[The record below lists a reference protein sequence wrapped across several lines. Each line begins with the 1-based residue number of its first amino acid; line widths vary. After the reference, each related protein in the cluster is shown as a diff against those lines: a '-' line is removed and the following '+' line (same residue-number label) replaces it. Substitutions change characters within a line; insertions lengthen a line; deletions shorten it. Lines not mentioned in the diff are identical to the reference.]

1 MSEIKK
7 KNNAYDKLTPQRK
20 ALVDMVLKN
29 LENGK
34 GFWEQGWAD
43 MGVPVSAATGK
54 RYRGI
59 NNLFLSL
66 IAIER
71 GYTDNRWAT
80 FNQINERGWS
90 FKKDE
95 EGRSRGK
102 DAGVTIEFYELYDK
116 ETKKAFDRSTLDGMT
131 ESERDEYMQ
140 DNVRPMRKY
149 FRVFNGDIIEGIPER
164 EKRIIDPGERVERAE
179 KLLEH
184 WNDYESKIVYGGD
197 QAFYRRNS
205 DEIHAPKREAFKNL
219 HEFYGTV
226 FHEIGH
232 STGHESRLNRDLSGA
247 FGSEKYATEE
257 LRAELSAMFLE
268 QDLEIAVSEQHIE
281 NNSRYIKE
289 WHDEIKENP
298 DVLFTAIADAE
309 KITRFIATK
318 EAEAERMESSEPY
331 AVVEDTDELG
341 DTVYGIRMT
350 SSYGQTASMLPT
362 DYKDKEKLL
371 AEFDKIK
378 ELPAWKDKEFYEVSY
393 EQLQEI
399 SEKRANAE
407 DRRAEREERPMYV
420 LPSVVAAR
428 ATAQS
433 KPVDMGTR
441 GVDSLTRMS
450 DIDVVE
456 RAKRTH
462 GGEQFEKLYN
472 GKTMF
477 GDEEKDERA
486 LMARLAMF
494 VDGDAEQLMR
504 VFKSSGQY
512 RDEKPNSLYEI
523 MARQSIERIDRLKG
537 KIAAVPAQESTGKK
551 HFGANAKT

>member
-1 MSEIKK
+1 MSEKK
-7 KNNAYDKLTPQRK
+7 GQSNAYDKLTPQRK

-34 GFWEQGWAD
+34 GIWEQGWAD
-43 MGVPVSAATGK
+43 TGVPVSAATGK

-80 FNQINERGWS
+80 FHQIDDRGWS

-164 EKRIIDPGERVERAE
+164 EKREIDPSERVERAE
-179 KLLEH
+179 KLLEY

-197 QAFYRRNS
+197 AAFYRRS
-205 DEIHAPKREAFKNL
+205 TDEIHSPKREAFKNQ
-219 HEFYGTV
+219 HEFYGTN
-226 FHEIGH
+226 FHEMGH
-232 STGHESRLNRDLSGA
+232 STGHESRLNRDLTGA
-247 FGSEKYATEE
+247 FGSEKYALEE

-268 QDLEIAVSEQHIE
+268 QEVGLAVSEKHIE

-298 DVLFTAIADAE
+298 DALFTAIADADN
-309 KITRFIATK
+309 IVRYIANK
-318 EAEAERMESSEPY
+318 EQEYTRMENGEPY
-331 AVVEDTDELG
+331 TVVEDVDELG

-350 SSYGQTASMLPT
+350 SGYGQTTSMLPT
-362 DYKDKEKLL
+362 AYKNREELL
-371 AEFDKIK
+371 AEFDKVK
-378 ELPAWKDKEFYEVSY
+378 QLPSWQDKEFYEVSY

-399 SEKRANAE
+399 SEKRAKAE
-407 DRRAEREERPMYV
+407 ERRAEREERPMYI
-420 LPSVVAAR
+420 LPSIVAAS
-428 ATAQS
+428 ATARS
-433 KPVDMGTR
+433 NPVDMRER
-441 GVDSLTRMS
+441 GIDSLTRMS

-456 RAKRTH
+456 SAKRTR

-472 GKTMF
+472 GKTIF

-486 LMARLAMF
+486 LMARLAVF
-494 VDGDAEQLMR
+494 CNGDEEQLMR

-512 RDEKPNSLYEI
+512 RGEKPNSLYEK
-523 MARQSIERIDRLKG
+523 MARQSIERIERLKG
-537 KIAAVPAQESTGKK
+537 KVTVVPARENAGKK
-551 HFGANAKT
+551 HVGANAKT

>member
-1 MSEIKK
+1 MSENTE

-43 MGVPVSAATGK
+43 MGVPISAATGK
-54 RYRGI
+54 RYHGI

-66 IAIER
+66 IAMER

-80 FNQINERGWS
+80 FNQINDRGWS
-90 FKKDE
+90 FRKDE

-164 EKRIIDPGERVERAE
+164 EKRTIDPSEKVERAE

-184 WNDYESKIVYGGD
+184 WNDYEAKILYGGD
-197 QAFYRRNS
+197 RAFYRLES
-205 DEIHAPKREAFKNL
+205 DEVHSPQREAFKNL
-219 HEFYGTV
+219 HEFYGTN

-247 FGSEKYATEE
+247 FGSEKYALEE
-257 LRAELSAMFLE
+257 LRAELAAMFLE
-268 QDLEIAVSEQHIE
+268 QDLGIAVSEKHIE

-289 WHDEIKENP
+289 WHDKIKQDP
-298 DVLFTAIADAE
+298 DALFTAIADAD

-318 EAEAERMESSEPY
+318 EMEAERMESAEPY

-341 DTVYGIRMT
+341 DTVYGVRMA
-350 SSYGQTASMLPT
+350 SSYGQTTAMLPT
-362 DYKDKEKLL
+362 AYKDRGEML

-378 ELPAWKDKEFYEVSY
+378 ELPTWKDKEFYEVSV
-393 EQLQEI
+393 EQLQAI
-399 SEKRANAE
+399 SEKRAKAE

-428 ATAQS
+428 ATARS
-433 KPVDMGTR
+433 KPIDMTER

-456 RAKRTH
+456 RAKRTS

-477 GDEEKDERA
+477 GNEEKDERA

-494 VDGDAEQLMR
+494 CNGDAEQLMR

-512 RDEKPNSLYEI
+512 RDEKPNALYAK
-523 MARQSIERIDRLKG
+523 MARESIERIDRLKG
-537 KIAAVPAQESTGKK
+537 NIAAVPARESAGKK
-551 HFGANAKT
+551 HIGTNAKV

>member
-1 MSEIKK
+1 MSEKK
-7 KNNAYDKLTPQRK
+7 EQNNPYEKLTPQRK

-29 LENGK
+29 LESGK

-66 IAIER
+66 IAMER

-80 FNQINERGWS
+80 YNQINERGWS

-102 DAGVTIEFYELYDK
+102 DAGVTIEFYELFDR
-116 ETKKAFDRSTLDGMT
+116 ETKKAFDKSTLDGMT
-131 ESERDEYMQ
+131 DSERDEYLQ
-140 DNVRPMRKY
+140 ENVRPMRKY
-149 FRVFNGDIIEGIPER
+149 FRVFNGDIIDGIPER
-164 EKRIIDPGERVERAE
+164 EKRIIETSERVERAE

-184 WNDYESKIVYGGD
+184 WNDYEAKIVYGGD
-197 QAFYRRNS
+197 QAFYKRNT
-205 DEIHAPKREAFKNL
+205 DEIHIPKREAFKNL
-219 HEFYGTV
+219 HEFYGTN

-232 STGHESRLNRDLSGA
+232 STGHETRLNRDLSGA
-247 FGSEKYATEE
+247 IGSDKYALEE

-268 QDLEIAVSEQHIE
+268 QEVGIAVSDKHIE
-281 NNSRYIKE
+281 NNSRYIKV
-289 WHDEIKENP
+289 WHDEIKQNP
-298 DVLFTAIADAE
+298 DALLTAIADAE
-309 KITRFIATK
+309 KITRYISSK
-318 EAEAERMESSEPY
+318 EAESERMENSEPY
-331 AVVEDTDELG
+331 AVVEETNELG
-341 DTVYGIRMT
+341 DTVYGVCMT
-350 SSYGQTASMLPT
+350 SSYGQTISMLPT
-362 DYKDKEKLL
+362 DYKDREKLL

-378 ELPAWKDKEFYEVSY
+378 ELPAWKDKEFYEVSV

-399 SEKRANAE
+399 SAKLAKAE
-407 DRRAEREERPMYV
+407 DRRAEREGRPMYV

-428 ATAQS
+428 ATARS
-433 KPVDMGTR
+433 KTVDMAER
-441 GVDSLTRMS
+441 GVNSLTRLS

-456 RAKRTH
+456 RAKRTR

-486 LMARLAMF
+486 LMARLAVF
-494 VDGDAEQLMR
+494 CKGDAEQLMR
-504 VFKSSGQY
+504 VFKSSGQFHA
-512 RDEKPNSLYEI
+512 EKPDTLYKK
-523 MARQSIERIDRLKG
+523 MAKQSIERIDRLAG
-537 KIAAVPAQESTGKK
+537 KIAETTQVNAGKK
-551 HFGANAKT
+551 HFGANAKV

>member
-1 MSEIKK
+1 MSEKTE

-66 IAIER
+66 IAMER

-80 FNQINERGWS
+80 FNQINDRGWS

-140 DNVRPMRKY
+140 ENVRPMRKY

-164 EKRIIDPGERVERAE
+164 EKRTIDPSEKVERAE

-184 WNDYESKIVYGGD
+184 WNDYEARIVYGGD
-197 QAFYRRNS
+197 SAFYRRNT
-205 DEIHAPKREAFKNL
+205 DEIHSPKREAFKNL
-219 HEFYGTV
+219 HEFYGTN

-247 FGSEKYATEE
+247 FGSEKYALEE

-268 QDLEIAVSEQHIE
+268 QDLGIAVSEKHIE

-298 DVLFTAIADAE
+298 DALFTAIADAD
-309 KITRFIATK
+309 KITRYIATK
-318 EAEAERMESSEPY
+318 EMEAERMESAEPY

-341 DTVYGIRMT
+341 DKIYRVHIAT
-350 SSYGQTASMLPT
+350 SFGQTITAVPLAFKN
-362 DYKDKEKLL
+362 KDTLM
-371 AEFDKIK
+371 AEFDNFKNA
-378 ELPAWKDKEFYEVSY
+378 PAWKDKEFYEVSY
-393 EQLQEI
+393 EQLQTI
-399 SEKRANAE
+399 SEKRAKAE
-407 DRRAEREERPMYV
+407 GRRAEREERPMYV

-428 ATAQS
+428 ATARS
-433 KPVDMGTR
+433 KPVDMSER

-456 RAKRTH
+456 RAKRTS

-477 GDEEKDERA
+477 GNEEKDERA

-494 VDGDAEQLMR
+494 CNGDAEQLMR

-512 RDEKPNSLYEI
+512 RDEKPNALYAK
-523 MARQSIERIDRLKG
+523 MARESIERIDRLKG
-537 KIAAVPAQESTGKK
+537 NIAAVPARESAGKK
-551 HFGANAKT
+551 HVGTNAKV

>member
-1 MSEIKK
+1 MSEKTE

-66 IAIER
+66 IAMER

-80 FNQINERGWS
+80 FNQINDRGWS

-140 DNVRPMRKY
+140 ENVRPMRKY

-164 EKRIIDPGERVERAE
+164 EKRTIDPSEKVERAE

-184 WNDYESKIVYGGD
+184 WNDYEARIVYGGD
-197 QAFYRRNS
+197 SAFYRRNT
-205 DEIHAPKREAFKNL
+205 DEIHSPKREAFKNL
-219 HEFYGTV
+219 HEFYGTN

-247 FGSEKYATEE
+247 FGSEKYALEE

-268 QDLEIAVSEQHIE
+268 QDLGIAVSEKHIE

-298 DVLFTAIADAE
+298 DALFTAIADAD
-309 KITRFIATK
+309 KITRYIATK
-318 EAEAERMESSEPY
+318 EMEAERMESAEPY

-341 DTVYGIRMT
+341 DKIYRVHIAT
-350 SSYGQTASMLPT
+350 SFGRTITAVPLAFKN
-362 DYKDKEKLL
+362 KDTLM
-371 AEFDKIK
+371 AEFDNFKNA
-378 ELPAWKDKEFYEVSY
+378 PAWKDKEFYEVSY
-393 EQLQEI
+393 EQLQTI
-399 SEKRANAE
+399 SEKRAKAE
-407 DRRAEREERPMYV
+407 GRRAEREERPMYV

-428 ATAQS
+428 ATARS
-433 KPVDMGTR
+433 KPVDMSER

-456 RAKRTH
+456 RAKRTS

-477 GDEEKDERA
+477 GNEEKDERA

-494 VDGDAEQLMR
+494 CNGDAEQLMR

-512 RDEKPNSLYEI
+512 RDEKPNALYAK
-523 MARQSIERIDRLKG
+523 MARESIERIDRLKG
-537 KIAAVPAQESTGKK
+537 NIAAVPARESAGKK
-551 HFGANAKT
+551 HVGTNAKV

>member
-1 MSEIKK
+1 MSEKTE

-43 MGVPVSAATGK
+43 MGVPISAATGK

-66 IAIER
+66 IALER

-80 FNQINERGWS
+80 FNQINDKGWS

-164 EKRIIDPGERVERAE
+164 EKRTIDPSEKVERAE

-184 WNDYESKIVYGGD
+184 WNDYEAKILYGGD
-197 QAFYRRNS
+197 RAFYRLES
-205 DEIHAPKREAFKNL
+205 DEVHSPKREAFKNL
-219 HEFYGTV
+219 HEFYGTN

-247 FGSEKYATEE
+247 FGSEKYALEE
-257 LRAELSAMFLE
+257 LRAELAAMFLE
-268 QDLEIAVSEQHIE
+268 QDLGIAVSEKHIE

-289 WHDEIKENP
+289 WHDKIKQDP
-298 DVLFTAIADAE
+298 DALFTAIADAD

-318 EAEAERMESSEPY
+318 EMEAERMESAEPY

-341 DTVYGIRMT
+341 DTVYGVRMA
-350 SSYGQTASMLPT
+350 SSYGQTTAMLPT
-362 DYKDKEKLL
+362 AYKDRGEML

-378 ELPAWKDKEFYEVSY
+378 ELPAWKDKEFYEVSV
-393 EQLQEI
+393 EQLQAI
-399 SEKRANAE
+399 SEKRAKAE

-428 ATAQS
+428 ATARS
-433 KPVDMGTR
+433 KPVDMTER

-456 RAKRTH
+456 RAKRTS

-477 GDEEKDERA
+477 GNEEKDERA

-494 VDGDAEQLMR
+494 CNGDAEQLMR

-512 RDEKPNSLYEI
+512 RDEKPNALYAK
-523 MARQSIERIDRLKG
+523 MARESIERIDRLKG
-537 KIAAVPAQESTGKK
+537 NIAAIPARESAGKK
-551 HFGANAKT
+551 HFGTNAKV

>member
-1 MSEIKK
+1 MSEKK
-7 KNNAYDKLTPQRK
+7 GQSNAYDKLTPQRK

-34 GFWEQGWAD
+34 GIWEQGWAD
-43 MGVPVSAATGK
+43 TGVPVSAATGK

-80 FNQINERGWS
+80 FHQISDRGWS

-164 EKRIIDPGERVERAE
+164 EKREIDPSERVERAE
-179 KLLEH
+179 KLLEY

-197 QAFYRRNS
+197 AAFYRRS
-205 DEIHAPKREAFKNL
+205 TDEIHSPKREAFKNQ
-219 HEFYGTV
+219 HEFYGTN
-226 FHEIGH
+226 FHEMGH
-232 STGHESRLNRDLSGA
+232 STGHESRLNRDLTGA
-247 FGSEKYATEE
+247 FGSEKYALEE

-268 QDLEIAVSEQHIE
+268 QEVGLAVSEKHIE

-298 DVLFTAIADAE
+298 DALFTAIADADN
-309 KITRFIATK
+309 IVRYIANK
-318 EAEAERMESSEPY
+318 EQEYMRMENGEPY
-331 AVVEDTDELG
+331 TVVEDVDELG
-341 DTVYGIRMT
+341 DTVYGVRMT
-350 SSYGQTASMLPT
+350 SGYGQTTSMLPT
-362 DYKDKEKLL
+362 AYKNREELL
-371 AEFDKIK
+371 AEFDKVK
-378 ELPAWKDKEFYEVSY
+378 QLPSWQDKEFYEVSY
-393 EQLQEI
+393 EQLQVI
-399 SEKRANAE
+399 SEKRAKAE
-407 DRRAEREERPMYV
+407 ERRAEREERPVYI
-420 LPSVVAAR
+420 LPSIVAAS
-428 ATAQS
+428 ATARS
-433 KPVDMGTR
+433 NPVDMRER
-441 GVDSLTRMS
+441 GIDSLTRMS

-456 RAKRTH
+456 SAKRTR

-486 LMARLAMF
+486 LMARLAVF
-494 VDGDAEQLMR
+494 CNGDEEQLMR

-512 RDEKPNSLYEI
+512 RGEKPNSLYEK
-523 MARQSIERIDRLKG
+523 MARQSIERIERLKG
-537 KIAAVPAQESTGKK
+537 KVTVVPARENAGKK
-551 HFGANAKT
+551 HVGTNAKV

>member
-1 MSEIKK
+1 MSEKTE

-34 GFWEQGWAD
+34 GIWEQGWAD
-43 MGVPVSAATGK
+43 TGIPVSAATGK

-80 FNQINERGWS
+80 FNQINDRGWS

-102 DAGVTIEFYELYDK
+102 DAGVTIEFYELYDRT
-116 ETKKAFDRSTLDGMT
+116 TKKAFDRSTLDGMT

-140 DNVRPMRKY
+140 ENVRPMRKY
-149 FRVFNGDIIEGIPER
+149 FRVFNGDIIDGIPER
-164 EKRIIDPGERVERAE
+164 EKHEIDPSERVERAE
-179 KLLEH
+179 KLLEY
-184 WNDYESKIVYGGD
+184 WNDYETKIVYGGD
-197 QAFYRRNS
+197 QAFYRRNT
-205 DEIHAPKREAFKNL
+205 DEIHSPKREAFKNL
-219 HEFYGTV
+219 HEFYGTN
-226 FHEIGH
+226 FHEMGH

-247 FGSEKYATEE
+247 FGSEKYALEE

-268 QDLEIAVSEQHIE
+268 QDVGIAVSDKHIE

-289 WHDEIKENP
+289 WHNEIKENP
-298 DVLFTAIADAE
+298 DALFTAIADAE
-309 KITRFIATK
+309 KITRYITAK
-318 EAEAERMESSEPY
+318 ETEYARMESAEPY
-331 AVVEDTDELG
+331 AVVEDVDELG
-341 DTVYGIRMT
+341 DTVYGVKMT
-350 SSYGQTASMLPT
+350 SSYGQTTSMLAT
-362 DYKDKEKLL
+362 TYKSREELL
-371 AEFDKIK
+371 AEFDKVK
-378 ELPAWKDKEFYEVSY
+378 QLPSWQDKEFYEVSY

-399 SEKRANAE
+399 SEKRARAE
-407 DRRAEREERPMYV
+407 DRRAERENRPMYV

-428 ATAQS
+428 ATARS
-433 KPVDMGTR
+433 KPIDMSER
-441 GVDSLTRMS
+441 GVESLTRMS

-456 RAKRTH
+456 RAKRTR

-477 GDEEKDERA
+477 GDEDKDERA

-494 VDGDAEQLMR
+494 VGGDEEQLMR

-512 RDEKPNSLYEI
+512 RDEKPNSLYEK

-537 KIAAVPAQESTGKK
+537 KIAAVPAQESAGRK
-551 HFGANAKT
+551 HVGANAKT

>member
-1 MSEIKK
+1 MSENTE

-43 MGVPVSAATGK
+43 MGVPISAATGK
-54 RYRGI
+54 RYQGI

-66 IAIER
+66 IAMER
-71 GYTDNRWAT
+71 GYMDNRWAT
-80 FNQINERGWS
+80 FNQINDRGWS

-149 FRVFNGDIIEGIPER
+149 FRVFNGDIIDGIPER
-164 EKRIIDPGERVERAE
+164 EKRTIDPSEKVERAE
-179 KLLEH
+179 KLLGH
-184 WNDYESKIVYGGD
+184 WNDYEAKIVYGGD
-197 QAFYRRNS
+197 SAFYRPSS
-205 DEIHAPKREAFKNL
+205 DEIHAPQRESFKTL
-219 HEFYGTV
+219 HEFYGTN

-247 FGSEKYATEE
+247 FGSEKYALEE
-257 LRAELSAMFLE
+257 LRAELAAMFLE
-268 QDLEIAVSEQHIE
+268 QDLEIAVSEKHIE

-289 WHDEIKENP
+289 WHDKIKENP
-298 DVLFTAIADAE
+298 DALFTAIADAE

-318 EAEAERMESSEPY
+318 EAEAERMENSEPY
-331 AVVEDTDELG
+331 AMVEDTDELG
-341 DTVYGIRMT
+341 DTVYGVRMA
-350 SSYGQTASMLPT
+350 SGYSQTTAMLPT
-362 DYKDKEKLL
+362 TYKDRGEML
-371 AEFDKIK
+371 AEFDRVK
-378 ELPAWKDKEFYEVSY
+378 ELPAWKDKEFYEVSV
-393 EQLQEI
+393 EQLQDI
-399 SEKRANAE
+399 SEKRAKAE
-407 DRRAEREERPMYV
+407 GRRAEREERPMYV
-420 LPSVVAAR
+420 LPSIIASR
-428 ATAQS
+428 ATARS
-433 KPVDMGTR
+433 KPVDMTER
-441 GVDSLTRMS
+441 GVESLTRMS

-456 RAKRTH
+456 RAKRTR

-477 GDEEKDERA
+477 GNEEKDERA

-494 VDGDAEQLMR
+494 VGGDAEQLMR

-512 RDEKPNSLYEI
+512 RDEKPNALYEI

-537 KIAAVPAQESTGKK
+537 NIAVVPARESVSKK

>member
-1 MSEIKK
+1 MNEKK
-7 KNNAYDKLTPQRK
+7 GKSSAYDKLTPQRK

-34 GFWEQGWAD
+34 GVWEQGWAD
-43 MGVPVSAATGK
+43 TGVPVSAATGK
-54 RYRGI
+54 RYHGI

-80 FNQINERGWS
+80 FHQISDRGWS

-102 DAGVTIEFYELYDK
+102 DAGVTIEFYELYDR
-116 ETKKAFDRSTLDGMT
+116 ETKKAFERSTLDGMT

-140 DNVRPMRKY
+140 ENVRPMRKY

-164 EKRIIDPGERVERAE
+164 EKREIDPSERVERAE
-179 KLLEH
+179 KLLEY

-197 QAFYRRNS
+197 QAFYRRNT
-205 DEIHAPKREAFKNL
+205 DEIHSPKREAFKNL
-219 HEFYGTV
+219 HEFYGTN
-226 FHEIGH
+226 FHEMGH
-232 STGHESRLNRDLSGA
+232 STGHESRLNRDLTGA
-247 FGSEKYATEE
+247 FGSEKYALEE

-268 QDLEIAVSEQHIE
+268 QEVGLAVSEKHIE
-281 NNSRYIKE
+281 NNSRYIRE
-289 WHDEIKENP
+289 WHNEIKENP
-298 DVLFTAIADAE
+298 DALFTAIADADNIV
-309 KITRFIATK
+309 KYIANK
-318 EAEAERMESSEPY
+318 EQEYSRMENGEPY
-331 AVVEDTDELG
+331 AVVEDVDELG
-341 DTVYGIRMT
+341 DTVYGVKMT
-350 SSYGQTASMLPT
+350 SGYGQTTSMLPT
-362 DYKDKEKLL
+362 AYKNREELL
-371 AEFDKIK
+371 AEFDKVK
-378 ELPAWKDKEFYEVSY
+378 QLPSWQDKEFYEVSY

-399 SEKRANAE
+399 SEKRAKAE
-407 DRRAEREERPMYV
+407 DRRAERKDRPMYV
-420 LPSVVAAR
+420 LPSVIAAN
-428 ATAQS
+428 ATARS
-433 KPVDMGTR
+433 KPIDMRER
-441 GVDSLTRMS
+441 GIDGLTRMS

-494 VDGDAEQLMR
+494 CNGDEEQLMR
-504 VFKSSGQY
+504 IFKSSGQY
-512 RDEKPNSLYEI
+512 REEKPNSLYEK

-537 KIAAVPAQESTGKK
+537 KIAVVPTRESAGKN
-551 HFGANAKT
+551 HVGANAKT

>member
-1 MSEIKK
+1 MSEKTK
-7 KNNAYDKLTPQRK
+7 QNNAYDKLTPQRK
-20 ALVDMVLKN
+20 ALVDMVLNN

-66 IAIER
+66 IAIDR

-80 FNQINERGWS
+80 FNQIKERGWG

-116 ETKKAFDRSTLDGMT
+116 ETKKAFDKSTLDGMT
-131 ESERDEYMQ
+131 ESERDEYMEN
-140 DNVRPMRKY
+140 NVRPMRKY

-164 EKRIIDPGERVERAE
+164 EKRTIDPSETVERAE

-184 WNDYESKIVYGGD
+184 WNDYEAKIIYGGD
-197 QAFYRRNS
+197 RAFYRRTT
-205 DEIHAPKREAFKNL
+205 DEVHSPKREAFKNL
-219 HEFYGTV
+219 HEFYGTT

-232 STGHESRLNRDLSGA
+232 STGHESRLNRDLSGT
-247 FGSEKYATEE
+247 FGSEKYALEE
-257 LRAELSAMFLE
+257 LRAELAAMFLE
-268 QDLEIAVSEQHIE
+268 QDFEIEVSEQHIE

-289 WHDEIKENP
+289 WHEVIKKDP
-298 DVLFTAIADAE
+298 DALFTAIADAE
-309 KITRFIATK
+309 KITRYIVTK
-318 EAEAERMESSEPY
+318 EMEAERMESAEPY

-341 DTVYGIRMT
+341 DKVFGVRMA
-350 SSYGQTASMLPT
+350 SGYGQTTLMLPT
-362 DYKDKEKLL
+362 TYKDREKLL

-393 EQLQEI
+393 EQLQAI
-399 SEKRANAE
+399 SEKRAKEEN
-407 DRRAEREERPMYV
+407 RRAEREECPMYV
-420 LPSVVAAR
+420 LPSIVAAQ
-428 ATAQS
+428 ATAHS
-433 KPVDMGTR
+433 KTVDMTER
-441 GVDSLTRMS
+441 GVNSLTRMS

-456 RAKRTH
+456 RAKRTR

-486 LMARLAMF
+486 LMARLAVF
-494 VDGDAEQLMR
+494 VSGDAEQLMR

-512 RDEKPNSLYEI
+512 RDEKPNSLYEK
-523 MARQSIERIDRLKG
+523 MAKQSLERIERLKSNIG
-537 KIAAVPAQESTGKK
+537 IVPARENADRK
-551 HFGANAKT
+551 HFGTNAKT

>member
-1 MSEIKK
+1 LGEIEE

-20 ALVDMVLKN
+20 ALVDMVLCN

-43 MGVPVSAATGK
+43 MGVPISAATGK

-66 IAIER
+66 IAMER

-80 FNQINERGWS
+80 FNQINDRGWS

-164 EKRIIDPGERVERAE
+164 EKRTIDPSEKVERAE

-184 WNDYESKIVYGGD
+184 WNDYEAKIVYGGD
-197 QAFYRRNS
+197 SAFYRPSS
-205 DEIHAPKREAFKNL
+205 DEIHAPQRESFKTL
-219 HEFYGTV
+219 HEFYGTN

-247 FGSEKYATEE
+247 FGSEKYALEE
-257 LRAELSAMFLE
+257 LRAELAAMFLE
-268 QDLEIAVSEQHIE
+268 QDLEIAVSEKHIE

-289 WHDEIKENP
+289 WHDKIKQDP
-298 DVLFTAIADAE
+298 DALFTAIADAD

-318 EAEAERMESSEPY
+318 EMEAERMESAEPY
-331 AVVEDTDELG
+331 AMVEDTDELG
-341 DTVYGIRMT
+341 NTVYGVRMA
-350 SSYGQTASMLPT
+350 SSYGQTTAMLPT
-362 DYKDKEKLL
+362 AYKDRDEML
-371 AEFDKIK
+371 AEFNKVK

-393 EQLQEI
+393 EQLQEV
-399 SEKRANAE
+399 SEKRAKAE
-407 DRRAEREERPMYV
+407 GRRAEREERPMYV
-420 LPSVVAAR
+420 LPSIIAAR
-428 ATAQS
+428 ATARS
-433 KPVDMGTR
+433 KPVDMTER
-441 GVDSLTRMS
+441 GVESLTRMS

-456 RAKRTH
+456 RAKRTR

-477 GDEEKDERA
+477 GNEEKDERA
-486 LMARLAMF
+486 LMARLAIF
-494 VDGDAEQLMR
+494 CNGDAEQLLR

-512 RDEKPNSLYEI
+512 RDEKPNALYAK
-523 MARQSIERIDRLKG
+523 MARESIECIDRLKG
-537 KIAAVPAQESTGKK
+537 NIAAVPARESAGKK
-551 HFGANAKT
+551 HFGTNAKV

>member
-1 MSEIKK
+1 MSEKTE

-66 IAIER
+66 IAMER

-80 FNQINERGWS
+80 FNQINDRGWS

-131 ESERDEYMQ
+131 EDERDEYMQ
-140 DNVRPMRKY
+140 ENVRPMRKY

-164 EKRIIDPGERVERAE
+164 EKRTIDPSEKVERAE

-184 WNDYESKIVYGGD
+184 WNDYEARIVYGGD
-197 QAFYRRNS
+197 SAFYRRNT
-205 DEIHAPKREAFKNL
+205 DEIHSPKREAFKNL
-219 HEFYGTV
+219 HEFYGTN

-247 FGSEKYATEE
+247 FGSEKYALEE

-268 QDLEIAVSEQHIE
+268 QDLGIAVSEKHIE

-298 DVLFTAIADAE
+298 DALFTAIADAD
-309 KITRFIATK
+309 KITRYIATK
-318 EAEAERMESSEPY
+318 EMEAERMESAEPY

-341 DTVYGIRMT
+341 DKIYRVHIAT
-350 SSYGQTASMLPT
+350 SFGQTITAVPLAFKN
-362 DYKDKEKLL
+362 KDTLM
-371 AEFDKIK
+371 AEFDNFKNA
-378 ELPAWKDKEFYEVSY
+378 PAWKDKEFYEVSY
-393 EQLQEI
+393 EQLQTI
-399 SEKRANAE
+399 SEKRAKAE
-407 DRRAEREERPMYV
+407 GRRAEREERPMYV

-428 ATAQS
+428 ATARS
-433 KPVDMGTR
+433 KPVDMSER

-456 RAKRTH
+456 RAKRTS

-477 GDEEKDERA
+477 GNEEKDERA

-494 VDGDAEQLMR
+494 CNGDAEQLMR

-512 RDEKPNSLYEI
+512 RDEKPNALYAK
-523 MARQSIERIDRLKG
+523 MARESIERIDRLKG
-537 KIAAVPAQESTGKK
+537 NIAAVPARESAGKK
-551 HFGANAKT
+551 HVGTNAKV

>member
-1 MSEIKK
+1 MSEKK
-7 KNNAYDKLTPQRK
+7 GQSNAYDKLTPQRK

-34 GFWEQGWAD
+34 GIWEQGWAD
-43 MGVPVSAATGK
+43 TGVPVSAATGK

-80 FNQINERGWS
+80 FHQISDRGWS

-164 EKRIIDPGERVERAE
+164 EKREIDPSERVERAE
-179 KLLEH
+179 KLLEY

-197 QAFYRRNS
+197 AAFYRRS
-205 DEIHAPKREAFKNL
+205 TDEIHSPKREAFKNQ
-219 HEFYGTV
+219 HEFYGTN
-226 FHEIGH
+226 FHEMGH
-232 STGHESRLNRDLSGA
+232 STGHESRLNRDLTGA
-247 FGSEKYATEE
+247 FGSEKYALEE

-268 QDLEIAVSEQHIE
+268 QEVGLAVSEKHIE

-298 DVLFTAIADAE
+298 DALFTAIADADNIVRYVA
-309 KITRFIATK
+309 KK
-318 EAEAERMESSEPY
+318 EQEYTRMENGEPY
-331 AVVEDTDELG
+331 TVVEDVDELG
-341 DTVYGIRMT
+341 DTVYGVRMT
-350 SSYGQTASMLPT
+350 SGYGQTTSMLPT
-362 DYKDKEKLL
+362 AYKNREELL
-371 AEFDKIK
+371 AEFDKVK
-378 ELPAWKDKEFYEVSY
+378 QLPSWQDKEFYEVSY

-399 SEKRANAE
+399 SEKRAKAE
-407 DRRAEREERPMYV
+407 ERRAEREERPMYI
-420 LPSVVAAR
+420 LPSIVAAS
-428 ATAQS
+428 ATARS
-433 KPVDMGTR
+433 NPVDMRER
-441 GVDSLTRMS
+441 GIDSLTRMS

-456 RAKRTH
+456 SAKRTR

-486 LMARLAMF
+486 LMARLAVF
-494 VDGDAEQLMR
+494 CNGDEEQLMR

-512 RDEKPNSLYEI
+512 RGEKPNSLYEK
-523 MARQSIERIDRLKG
+523 MARQSIERIERLKG
-537 KIAAVPAQESTGKK
+537 KVTVVPARENAGKK
-551 HFGANAKT
+551 HVGANAKT

>member
-1 MSEIKK
+1 MSEKTE

-34 GFWEQGWAD
+34 GIWEQGWAD
-43 MGVPVSAATGK
+43 TGIPVSAATGK

-80 FNQINERGWS
+80 FNQINDRGWS

-102 DAGVTIEFYELYDK
+102 DAGVTIEFYELYDRT
-116 ETKKAFDRSTLDGMT
+116 TKKAFDRSTLDGMT

-140 DNVRPMRKY
+140 ENVRPMRKY
-149 FRVFNGDIIEGIPER
+149 FRVFNGDIIDGIPER
-164 EKRIIDPGERVERAE
+164 EKHEIDPSERVERAE
-179 KLLEH
+179 KLLEY
-184 WNDYESKIVYGGD
+184 WNDYETKIVYGGD
-197 QAFYRRNS
+197 QAFYRRNT
-205 DEIHAPKREAFKNL
+205 DEIHSPKREAFKNL
-219 HEFYGTV
+219 HEFYGTN
-226 FHEIGH
+226 FHEMGH

-247 FGSEKYATEE
+247 FGSEKYALEE

-268 QDLEIAVSEQHIE
+268 QDVGIAVSDKHIE

-289 WHDEIKENP
+289 WHNEIKENP
-298 DVLFTAIADAE
+298 DALFTAIADAE
-309 KITRFIATK
+309 KITRYITAK
-318 EAEAERMESSEPY
+318 ETEYARMESAEPY
-331 AVVEDTDELG
+331 AVVEDVDELG
-341 DTVYGIRMT
+341 DTVYGVKMT
-350 SSYGQTASMLPT
+350 SSYGQTTSMLAT
-362 DYKDKEKLL
+362 TYKSREELL
-371 AEFDKIK
+371 AEFDKVK
-378 ELPAWKDKEFYEVSY
+378 QLPSWQDKEFYEVSY

-399 SEKRANAE
+399 SEKRARAE
-407 DRRAEREERPMYV
+407 DRRAERENRPMYV

-428 ATAQS
+428 ATARS
-433 KPVDMGTR
+433 KPIDMSER
-441 GVDSLTRMS
+441 GVESLTRMS

-456 RAKRTH
+456 RAKRTR

-477 GDEEKDERA
+477 GDEDKDERA

-494 VDGDAEQLMR
+494 VGGDEEHRSPINLHN
-504 VFKSSGQY
+504 F
-512 RDEKPNSLYEI
+512 
-523 MARQSIERIDRLKG
+523 
-537 KIAAVPAQESTGKK
+537 
-551 HFGANAKT
+551 F

>member
-1 MSEIKK
+1 MSEKTE

-43 MGVPVSAATGK
+43 MGVPISAATGK

-66 IAIER
+66 IAMER

-80 FNQINERGWS
+80 FNQINDRGWS

-149 FRVFNGDIIEGIPER
+149 FRVFNGGIIEGIPER
-164 EKRIIDPGERVERAE
+164 EKRTIDPSEKVERAE

-184 WNDYESKIVYGGD
+184 WNDYEAKILYGGD
-197 QAFYRRNS
+197 RAFYRLES
-205 DEIHAPKREAFKNL
+205 DEVHSPQREAFKNL
-219 HEFYGTV
+219 HEFYGTN

-232 STGHESRLNRDLSGA
+232 STGHFSRLNRDLSGA
-247 FGSEKYATEE
+247 FGSEKYALEE
-257 LRAELSAMFLE
+257 LRAELAAMFLE
-268 QDLEIAVSEQHIE
+268 QDLGIAVSEKHIE

-289 WHDEIKENP
+289 WHDKIKQDP
-298 DVLFTAIADAE
+298 DALFTAIADAD

-318 EAEAERMESSEPY
+318 EMEAERMESAEPY

-341 DTVYGIRMT
+341 DTVYGVRMA
-350 SSYGQTASMLPT
+350 SSYGQTTAMLPT
-362 DYKDKEKLL
+362 AYKDRGEML

-378 ELPAWKDKEFYEVSY
+378 ELPAWKDKEFYEVSV
-393 EQLQEI
+393 EQLQAI
-399 SEKRANAE
+399 SEKRAKAE

-428 ATAQS
+428 ATARS
-433 KPVDMGTR
+433 KPVDMTER

-456 RAKRTH
+456 RAKRTS

-477 GDEEKDERA
+477 GNEEKDERA

-494 VDGDAEQLMR
+494 CNGDAEQLMR

-512 RDEKPNSLYEI
+512 RDEKPNALYAK
-523 MARQSIERIDRLKG
+523 MARESIERIDRLKG
-537 KIAAVPAQESTGKK
+537 NIAAVPARESAGKK
-551 HFGANAKT
+551 HVGTNAKV